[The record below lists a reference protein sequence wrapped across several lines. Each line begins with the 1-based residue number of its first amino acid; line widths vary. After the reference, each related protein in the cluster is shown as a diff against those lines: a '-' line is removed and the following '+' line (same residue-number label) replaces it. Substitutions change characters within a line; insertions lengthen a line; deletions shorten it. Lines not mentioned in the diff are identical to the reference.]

1 MKIIILP
8 KNLSED
14 LMNFELS
21 EIESKELN
29 EILLEL
35 NEIDT
40 NVNISQVN
48 FGRGADW
55 ILLLATLSSI
65 HGIIALGDT
74 LEKGIEG
81 WIKIGKR
88 ISKIFQ
94 KSDRIYLDEDASK
107 IMAIS
112 HISKKVDITSLKL
125 IDNHTT
131 DLADFSSWFKQLNP
145 DCFEAK
151 PFNIYNF
158 TFEINNTRT
167 TSLSIKS
174 NGEIIEILDVERESL
189 NYIY

>member
-8 KNLSED
+8 KNLSDD

-35 NEIDT
+35 NEIDK
-40 NVNISQVN
+40 NVDISLVN

-65 HGIIALGDT
+65 TSIISLGDT
-74 LEKGIEG
+74 LEEGIAG
-81 WIKIGKR
+81 WIKVGKR
-88 ISKIFQ
+88 ISKIFE
-94 KSDRIYLDEDASK
+94 KSERVYLDENASK
-107 IMAIS
+107 IIAIS
-112 HISKKVDITSLKL
+112 YISKKIDITSLKL
-125 IDNHTT
+125 LDNHTT
-131 DLADFSSWFKQLNP
+131 TLADFSSWFKKINP
-145 DCFEAK
+145 DYFEAK

-158 TFEINNTRT
+158 TFEINNART
-167 TSLSIKS
+167 ISLSIKS
-174 NGEIIEILDVERESL
+174 NGEITEILDIESESL